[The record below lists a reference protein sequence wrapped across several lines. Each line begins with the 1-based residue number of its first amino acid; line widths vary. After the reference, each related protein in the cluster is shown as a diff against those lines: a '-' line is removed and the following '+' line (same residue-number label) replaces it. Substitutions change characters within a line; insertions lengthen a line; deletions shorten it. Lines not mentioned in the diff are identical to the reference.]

1 MHFARGGKGTA
12 GKSTGSVEPAC
23 RNLGRSAEVLY
34 AGGAPGLVA
43 GVLQV
48 NVRVPQAVTP
58 GSAEP
63 VVLVIGNA
71 ASQSGLTMA
80 VR

>member
-1 MHFARGGKGTA
+1 LLPVRVTVGG
-12 GKSTGSVEPAC
+12 EP
-23 RNLGRSAEVLY
+23 AEVLY

-48 NVRVPQAVTP
+48 NVRIPSGVAP
-58 GSAEP
+58 GEAP
-63 VVLVIGNA
+63 VVLRVGSA
-71 ASQSGLTMA
+71 RSQSFVTIA